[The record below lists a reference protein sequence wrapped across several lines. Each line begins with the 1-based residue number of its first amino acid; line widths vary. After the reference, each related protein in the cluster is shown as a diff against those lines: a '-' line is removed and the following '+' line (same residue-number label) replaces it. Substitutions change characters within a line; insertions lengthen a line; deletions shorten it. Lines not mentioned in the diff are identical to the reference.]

1 MTRPGIDLLAAPPS
15 AVDLVLLAHGGEV
28 KSLED
33 AHDWRGAILRMW
45 PFAAAVRDV
54 VPEAAVG
61 LLRYRYRGWNG
72 KAAHPAADLRTVLD
86 ELPDRIQRI
95 VLIGHSMGGRA
106 VLAAGNHPKVV
117 GILGLAPWLPPG
129 EPIAVDAELPRTIVL
144 AHGSE
149 DRITDPRL
157 TAAYARRLRA
167 AGLPVGLLT
176 VENETHAMLRRYA
189 DWNDL
194 VRRFT
199 QHTFTPDHANSN
211 SGDGDTASRQG
222 GADDNGNGGQ
232 GGAAGGRDQGGGDG
246 DQGDG
251 DGDQRG
257 GDGDGRGGRGDGAG
271 GQGGGH
277 SGGDQGSDGGGG
289 RGDGDPGRDDCA
301 AVLSTEADRVDQ
313 LPRWNRPASTSAAV
327 RAITLARL
335 RLRPGGAL

>member
-45 PFAAAVRDV
+45 PFAAAARDV

-61 LLRYRYRGWNG
+61 LVRYRYRGWNG

-86 ELPDRIQRI
+86 GLPDRIQRV

-106 VLAAGNHPKVV
+106 VLAAGNHPRVV

-129 EPIAVDAELPRTIVL
+129 EPTVVDAELPRTIVL

-167 AGLPVGLLT
+167 AGVPVGLLT

-199 QHTFTPDHANSN
+199 HHTLAPNA
-211 SGDGDTASRQG
+211 
-222 GADDNGNGGQ
+222 GNGTPGISDDIGHS
-232 GGAAGGRDQGGGDG
+232 GGNGSHGGV
-246 DQGDG
+246 
-251 DGDQRG
+251 
-257 GDGDGRGGRGDGAG
+257 
-271 GQGGGH
+271 GGH
-277 SGGDQGSDGGGG
+277 SGGDLG
-289 RGDGDPGRDDCA
+289 PDDCA

-327 RAITLARL
+327 RAITVARL
-335 RLRPGGAL
+335 RLRPGGTL